1 MCNYIIIV
9 LNLQIEIKGVDA
21 ESATM
26 LVSFAYTAE
35 LVITDANVQNL
46 FLTSD
51 LLQFRSA
58 KNACIE
64 FIGQQ
69 IEVSNCL
76 GIRALA
82 ERYTCVDLLEAVDE
96 FVATNFDE
104 VVQTEEFQSMPLNLV
119 LEILIKDDIQVKEE
133 KDMFQA
139 CVRWVQHDQ
148 ENRKK
153 YMSELLKAVRMP
165 FISLKFLHEEIAVHP
180 LVRSNLYC
188 QDIIEEAITCHCE
201 CAGIK
206 MRDSYAKSLY
216 FIGGETSFMK
226 ETKSIERF
234 NHETTEWETVR
245 PLTEARAS
253 FAAAVLD
260 GKLYVVGGCHRGRKR
275 NSMECYDPV
284 SNAWTSL
291 ASMTKC
297 QGDVRAAVLGGYI
310 YIAGGSSDGNLT
322 CK

>member
-1 MCNYIIIV
+1 M
-9 LNLQIEIKGVDA
+9 EIKGVDA
-21 ESATM
+21 DATKT
-26 LVSFAYTAE
+26 LVNFAYTAQ
-35 LVITDANVQNL
+35 LLITDANVQNL

-58 KNACIE
+58 KNSCID

-82 ERYTCVDLLEAVDE
+82 ERFACADLLEAVDK
-96 FVATNFDE
+96 FVATNFDD
-104 VVQTEEFQSMPLNLV
+104 VVETEEFQSMPLNLV
-119 LEILIKDDIQVKEE
+119 LEILIKDDIQVTEE
-133 KDMFQA
+133 NDIFHA
-139 CVRWVQHDQ
+139 CVKWVQFDLD
-148 ENRKK
+148 NRKK
-153 YMSELLKAVRMP
+153 HMSELLKAVRMP
-165 FISLKFLHEEIAVHP
+165 FISLKCLHEEIAIHP

-188 QDIIEEAITCHCE
+188 QDIIEEAIMCHCE

-206 MRDSYAKSLY
+206 MRNSYAESLY

-234 NHETTEWETVR
+234 NHESTEWETVR
-245 PLTEARAS
+245 PLAEARAS

-260 GKLYVVGGCHRGRKR
+260 GKLYVIGGCRRGRKR

-284 SNAWTSL
+284 LNSWTNL
-291 ASMTKC
+291 ANMTKC

-322 CK
+322 CR